1 MSPPYL
7 RRKPRGQRTYRAA
20 GPAMH
25 EEHSREESLR
35 KLREMIEGI
44 EIAILTTID
53 ADGCLHGRPMATQ
66 AMDEEG
72 VLWFYT
78 ADYAPKVQEV
88 LLHAE
93 VCVNYAAPDTQSYV
107 SVSGKAELVH
117 EPEKLKEFWK
127 PELQAWFPQGLADPN
142 LSLLRVDVESA
153 QYWDASAS
161 KLVRLLERARAAG
174 TGEAPPPPANG
185 SSHKLTLKHRIAPD
199 NIS

>member
-7 RRKPRGQRTYRAA
+7 RRKPRGQRVYRG

-35 KLREMIEGI
+35 KLHELIEGI
-44 EIAILTTID
+44 EIATLTTLD

-78 ADYAPKVQEV
+78 ADHTHKVQEV
-88 LLHAE
+88 LLHTE
-93 VCVNYAAPDTQSYV
+93 VGVSYSSPERQRYV
-107 SVSGKAELVH
+107 SVSGKAELVRDH
-117 EPEKLKEFWK
+117 DKLREFWR
-127 PELQAWFPQGLADPN
+127 PELQAWFPQGLDDPN
-142 LSLLRVDVESA
+142 LALLRIEVESA

-161 KLVRLLERARAAG
+161 KLVRLIERARAVAAG
-174 TGEAPPPPANG
+174 EPPPGNG
-185 SSHKLTLKHRIAPD
+185 RAHKLTLKHRIAPD